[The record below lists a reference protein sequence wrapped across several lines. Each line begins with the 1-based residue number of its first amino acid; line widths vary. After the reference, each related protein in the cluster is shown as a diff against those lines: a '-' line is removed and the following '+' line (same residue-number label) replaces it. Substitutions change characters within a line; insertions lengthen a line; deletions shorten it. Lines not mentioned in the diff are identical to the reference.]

1 MKRNSLHFWKES
13 LYLLAAALA
22 AALLVILMAC
32 AAQAPASVPQS
43 ECAPAC
49 PTEPLAQPPPEPP
62 VVPPTRP
69 SPSETVPRITTAE
82 LQQKLESKADILIVD
97 NRHKEEYDVDHIKGA
112 VSVPLSVIVAGEWT
126 LPLDKE
132 LIFYCS

>member
-13 LYLLAAALA
+13 LYLFA
-22 AALLVILMAC
+22 VILVVILVVC
-32 AAQAPASVPQS
+32 AAPAPAPTPEE

-49 PTEPLAQPPPEPP
+49 PTEPLVQPPPEPP

-69 SPSETVPRITTAE
+69 SPSEMVPRITIAE

-112 VSVPLSVIVAGEWT
+112 VSSPLSVIIAGEWT
-126 LPLDKE
+126 HPLDKE
-132 LIFYCS
+132 LIFY